1 MKLNSDFISFFML
14 RWAKITLISGV
25 LFCVIGV
32 MLFCSISMA
41 FSSTREI
48 EQEVEM
54 NDPALSGTPSHL
66 PTYQNAKLQSF
77 LGQVMQRVVVGA
89 SEDVSPKEIVIVDRP
104 EIYLANDHDHVY
116 MSRGL
121 LGFLCEEDEVAAMLA
136 YQLADARSDAH
147 SDSRAGQDD
156 FKVDQMAVKYL
167 INSGFNPQSI
177 LSVWQRLGVYHHS
190 YLGDIGDAN
199 SFWQKYQF
207 GPERMKA
214 IESEIANYPAVKP
227 AERSVSSRSAYLAA
241 LEGMPYEG
249 EGRGSDN
256 MKRRTI
262 KIVKPVKGE
271 TIASL
276 SQKAQNQ
283 DIEWF
288 KLFNGIDKD
297 LPGDTYLPDTEMY
310 KIVQ

>member
-1 MKLNSDFISFFML
+1 MKGNSDFVSFFIP
-14 RWAKITLISGV
+14 RWAKVIHMSGM

-32 MLFCSISMA
+32 MQFCSISMA
-41 FSSTREI
+41 FSSPKEI
-48 EQEVEM
+48 EQKVEM
-54 NDPALSGTPSHL
+54 HNSAFPDIPSHL
-66 PTYQNAKLQSF
+66 PIYQNAKLQSF
-77 LGQVMQRVVVGA
+77 LDQVMQRVVVGA
-89 SEDVSPKEIVIVDRP
+89 PEDVPPKDVVIVDRP
-104 EIYLANDHDHVY
+104 EIYLGADHDHVY
-116 MSRGL
+116 ISRGL
-121 LGFLCEEDEVAAMLA
+121 LGFLCDEDEVATMLA
-136 YQLADARSDAH
+136 YQLADARSDN
-147 SDSRAGQDD
+147 RAGQGE
-156 FKVDQMAVKYL
+156 FNVDRMAVKYL
-167 INSGFNPQSI
+167 INSGFNSQSI
-177 LSVWQRLGVYHHS
+177 LLLWQRLDIYHHS

-256 MKRRTI
+256 KKRRTI
-262 KIVKPVKGE
+262 KIVKPAKGE

-283 DIEWF
+283 DMEWF

-297 LPGDTYLPDTEMY
+297 LPGDTHLPDTEMY